1 MVKAIYLLRR
11 KPELAREDFHHCW
24 REGRGAVA
32 ARILGARRHV
42 QCHAIVRDDEARFI
56 DLDRT
61 APICTEEEVIAIG

>member
-42 QCHAIVRDDEARFI
+42 QCHAIMWDDGARFI
-56 DLDRT
+56 DPDRT
-61 APICTEEEVIAIG
+61 PLFFTEEVTAIG